1 MGKVRMTGG
10 CGRLFVHSAHD
21 NDKSLARRAG
31 RGSPQRQALRL
42 VLRRREKFI
51 RINQK
56 PLFAST

>member
-21 NDKSLARRAG
+21 NDKSLARRG